1 MKSKKKTKV
10 PAYAFGTQFK
20 EIGNNMLESAPDI
33 LNTLTTPFQKSNATT
48 GGQAAAQ
55 LVLQQEQA
63 QG

>member
-33 LNTLTTPFQKSNATT
+33 LNTLTTPFRNLT
-48 GGQAAAQ
+48 
-55 LVLQQEQA
+55 LLQEDKLLHNL
-63 QG
+63 